1 MTNDHYINLLKFIID
16 FRQRPHT
23 EKSVLY
29 VNRGYKYINILC
41 KMDDYIS
48 VIISKHFSYLHL
60 VKTLRLKTLKLRFYN
75 PFFKYKTN
83 KSKTTV
89 R

>member
-1 MTNDHYINLLKFIID
+1 MISLLGRFDQWSLYKFIKIYYWF

-48 VIISKHFSYLHL
+48 VIISKHFTHLHL
-60 VKTLRLKTLKLRFYN
+60 VKT
-75 PFFKYKTN
+75 
-83 KSKTTV
+83 
-89 R
+89 